1 MTEKKFVDI
10 KLKLLLGSEVDGLVT
25 LLLSREEILK
35 SETVV
40 KKDYGG
46 IFASMGINPSQM
58 VEQMVKQTQSIAI
71 GANPFSIVNRRDVLK
86 LVLSAEEYKKIGSPS
101 IGSEVIVRCLI
112 SSIILDEKIDSIEE

>member
-101 IGSEVIVRCLI
+101 IGSEVTVRCLI
-112 SSIILDEKIDSIEE
+112 SSIILNGKIDSIEE